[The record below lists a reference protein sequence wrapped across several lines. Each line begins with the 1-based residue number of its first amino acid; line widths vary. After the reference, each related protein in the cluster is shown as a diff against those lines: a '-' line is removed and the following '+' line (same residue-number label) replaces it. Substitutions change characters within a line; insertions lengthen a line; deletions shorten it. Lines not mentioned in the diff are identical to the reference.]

1 MHDKAIQMKF
11 SFKTLFLAIMLI
23 ANTVIATERA
33 GVVTIKVNLPAEK
46 GSARAKLWLPYP
58 LSGEYQTIED
68 MSVNGTFVNS
78 SVYREPVS
86 GAIYQFAQWN
96 KISGER
102 KFEMQ
107 FKAYAKERRST
118 DLADTFAPIPKE
130 VEKYLESDK
139 WIPTDGKIKEIADE
153 ITKDVDG
160 ILLKS
165 RLIYDWVVEN
175 TFRDPDVKGCGF
187 GIIAHTLVHRGG
199 KCVDISTE
207 YIAIARAAGVPAREV
222 FGLRLGKKDKQDIT
236 GGYHCWA
243 EFYLPGTGWV
253 AVDPADVRKMM
264 LVENLNLQQAS
275 KYREYF
281 FGAVDEY
288 RIVLGVSGRG
298 VNLNPQQAS
307 EPLNYF
313 MYPYAEIDGK
323 AMDHFD
329 PKSFSYSVEFQE
341 L

>member
-1 MHDKAIQMKF
+1 MKF
-11 SFKTLFLAIMLI
+11 SLKIMFIAITLMANLLI
-23 ANTVIATERA
+23 ENIVVANERA
-33 GVVTIKVNLPAEK
+33 GVVTIKINLPAEK
-46 GSARAKLWLPYP
+46 GSTNAKLWIPLP
-58 LSGEYQTIED
+58 LSGEFQNIEE
-68 MSVNGTFVNS
+68 MQISGTYDKS
-78 SVYREPVS
+78 SVYREPKS
-86 GAIYQFAQWN
+86 EAIYQFAQWGN
-96 KISGER
+96 ASAER

-107 FKAYAKERRST
+107 FKAYAKERRNT
-118 DLADTFAPIPKE
+118 DLTDTFAAIPKE

-187 GIIAHTLVHRGG
+187 GIVAQTLEHRGG

-281 FGAVDEY
+281 FGAVEEY
-288 RIVLGVSGRG
+288 RIVLGISGRG
-298 VNLNPQQAS
+298 VKLNPPQES
-307 EPLNYF
+307 DPLNYF

-323 AMDHFD
+323 ARDHFD
-329 PKSFSYSVEFQE
+329 PKSFSFSVEFEE